1 MRLYDRDR
9 DLLATV
15 TGHVADSLLS
25 GGTCVLIMTAEHRA
39 GLHWRIAPLRAA
51 EARAQGRLVELD
63 AVATLR
69 LFMRSGS
76 PDPELFEEVVGTV
89 VRRCIDTGS
98 PVYAFGEMVNLLW
111 SAGNGDAALRLEQLW
126 GELQLTAPFRLL
138 CGYASAGMQPAERAA
153 LCAAHDQVLA

>member
-1 MRLYDRDR
+1 VRLYDRDR
-9 DLLATV
+9 DLLTTV
-15 TGHVADSLLS
+15 TGHVADTLLA

-63 AVATLR
+63 AAATLR
-69 LFMRSGS
+69 RFMRSGS
-76 PDPELFEEVVGTV
+76 PDPDLFDDVVGTA

-111 SAGNGDAALRLEQLW
+111 WAGNSAAALRLEELW

-138 CGYASAGMQPAERAA
+138 CGYASAGMQQSDRAA
-153 LCAAHDQVLA
+153 LCAAHDRVLA